1 MYSPDDDALVS
12 LSPLHEVVGIV
23 CDGKDVWRLLAQ
35 LSVLI
40 LLDVGCIVDW
50 QELVGIDGHQD

>member
-1 MYSPDDDALVS
+1 MYLPDDDALVS
-12 LSPLHEVVGIV
+12 LPPLHEVVGIV
-23 CDGKDVWRLLAQ
+23 CNGKDVWRLLAQ

-50 QELVGIDGHQD
+50 EELVGIDGHQD

>member
-1 MYSPDDDALVS
+1 MYLPDDDALVP

-23 CDGKDVWRLLAQ
+23 CDGKDVWWLLTQ
-35 LSVLI
+35 LSVSI